1 MAEYTAI
8 SVQGIAP
15 GQNAVFTESPIPC
28 NKGFVC
34 HREGSGLFTLRG
46 NCNQCKARYK
56 VVFGGNIA
64 IPSGGAAGP
73 ISVTL
78 ALDGEALQSAA
89 AIVTPAAVNE
99 YFNVFALAFI
109 DVCRGCCATVTVEN
123 TSGQAILMQNA
134 NIVIE
139 RVG

>member
-8 SVQGIAP
+8 SAQGIAP
-15 GQNAVFTESPIPC
+15 GQNTVFTESPIPC

-46 NCNQCKARYK
+46 NCNQCKTRYK
-56 VVFGGNIA
+56 VIFGGNIA
-64 IPSGGAAGP
+64 VPTGGTAGP
-73 ISVTL
+73 ISIAL
-78 ALDGEALQSAA
+78 ALDGEALQSAT

-99 YFNVFALAFI
+99 YFNVFAVAFI
-109 DVCRGCCATVTVEN
+109 DVCRGCCSTVTVEN